1 MHLTRPLPDDV
12 AARLEQLERVL
23 QEWRGALH
31 PSEPD
36 DASPDGGGGRRVAP
50 TLARIKSLTAL
61 LQSSLARPD
70 ADLVDRITM
79 QLLLADYTEVVHA
92 LRVSTNGAAGTLK
105 EAANIV
111 ANAERIVRGDAKSRG

>member
-1 MHLTRPLPDDV
+1 MHLTRPLPDDG

-23 QEWRGALH
+23 QEWRAALH
-31 PSEPD
+31 PSEHD
-36 DASPDGGGGRRVAP
+36 DASPEHGGTRVAP

-61 LQSSLARPD
+61 LQSSLVRPD

-79 QLLLADYTEVVHA
+79 QLLLADYTDVVHE
-92 LRVSTNGAAGTLK
+92 LRVSTDGAARTLK

-111 ANAERIVRGDAKSRG
+111 ANAERLVRGDAKSRG